1 MRYLVTGG
9 AGFIGSHLTD
19 ALARRGDAVTVLD
32 DLSTGD
38 DRNLDE
44 IRTTD
49 SVELVRG
56 TALDARL
63 TDTLVSRSDVVV
75 HLAATVGV
83 ELVVQDPLAALKNN
97 ILGTETVLEA
107 CARHGAKALITS
119 TSEIYG
125 KNTADRLSEDADRI
139 VGPPTKTRWAYA
151 TSKVVDEIFA
161 YEFHRQ
167 RGTPTIVI
175 RLFNCSGPRQTGAY
189 GMVIPRFVR
198 QALAA
203 EDLTVF
209 GDGYQ
214 TRCFCHV
221 EDTVRAITELLDE
234 PEAVGGVFNIGGTE
248 EISIRGL
255 AERVI
260 ELTASESSIRYVSY
274 EDAYEPGFEDMQ
286 RRVPDTSRIRALIG
300 WEPIRSI
307 DDILVDV
314 MAYERR
320 AIEAEA
326 GAR

>member
-107 CARHGAKALITS
+107 CARHGAHALNTS
-119 TSEIYG
+119 TSEI
-125 KNTADRLSEDADRI
+125 
-139 VGPPTKTRWAYA
+139 
-151 TSKVVDEIFA
+151 
-161 YEFHRQ
+161 
-167 RGTPTIVI
+167 
-175 RLFNCSGPRQTGAY
+175 PRKK
-189 GMVIPRFVR
+189 
-198 QALAA
+198 
-203 EDLTVF
+203 
-209 GDGYQ
+209 
-214 TRCFCHV
+214 
-221 EDTVRAITELLDE
+221 
-234 PEAVGGVFNIGGTE
+234 
-248 EISIRGL
+248 
-255 AERVI
+255 
-260 ELTASESSIRYVSY
+260 
-274 EDAYEPGFEDMQ
+274 
-286 RRVPDTSRIRALIG
+286 
-300 WEPIRSI
+300 
-307 DDILVDV
+307 
-314 MAYERR
+314 
-320 AIEAEA
+320 
-326 GAR
+326 